1 MSCVEESVSGT
12 YSRRYQYMDEDG
24 RYLHIV
30 LAYSTSTWMMME
42 DTWMRIVPSLRVR
55 VRVRVEL

>member
-1 MSCVEESVSGT
+1 MCRALIVEGT
-12 YSRRYQYMDEDG
+12 STLYMDEDG

>member
-1 MSCVEESVSGT
+1 MCRALIVEGT
-12 YSRRYQYMDEDG
+12 NMDEDG

-30 LAYSTSTWMMME
+30 LAYSTSTWMMMA

>member
-1 MSCVEESVSGT
+1 
-12 YSRRYQYMDEDG
+12 MDEDG